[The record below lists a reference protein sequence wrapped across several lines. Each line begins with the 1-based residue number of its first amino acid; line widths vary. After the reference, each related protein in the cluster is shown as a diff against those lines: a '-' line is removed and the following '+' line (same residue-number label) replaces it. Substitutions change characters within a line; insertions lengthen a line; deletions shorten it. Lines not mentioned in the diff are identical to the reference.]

1 MPECIPISALQHWL
15 YCPRQCALIHL
26 EQAWAENR
34 FTAEGRVMHENAHHG
49 PDESRA
55 HVRITRGM
63 AVASERLALTG
74 QCDIVEFHGFE
85 SQISDSK
92 SKVVPVEYKRGKPK
106 AHRADEVQLCAQ
118 AICLEEMLGI
128 GIPVGHLYYGQ
139 NRRRTEV
146 IFDEDLRSLTTAT
159 AAAVHAL
166 FESGITPTADY
177 DPKRCDACSLI
188 DHCQPKAMRFKK
200 GVATWFAS
208 ALKSEISNLKSL
220 AESCSRQLRAWADSL
235 QNSDI
240 KGQRH
245 LNDQS
250 RDQWD
255 KKKSR
260 EAGAQRL
267 TEIERGIVSKLPPDH
282 PARREWERRNGPLC
296 GLVISNLRFQRCHSP
311 CLKDFV
317 QWISEI

>member
-1 MPECIPISALQHWL
+1 MPEKIPISALQHWL

-55 HVRITRGM
+55 HVRITRGL

-146 IFDEDLRSLTTAT
+146 IFDATLR
-159 AAAVHAL
+159 AL
-166 FESGITPTADY
+166 VRETIDAFRQCIISGITPLADY
-177 DPKRCDACSLI
+177 EPRRCDNCSLI
-188 DHCQPKAMRFKK
+188 DQCQPKSIRFKR
-200 GVATWFAS
+200 GAQSWFLS
-208 ALKSEISNLKSL
+208 RLSSEI
-220 AESCSRQLRAWADSL
+220 
-235 QNSDI
+235 
-240 KGQRH
+240 
-245 LNDQS
+245 
-250 RDQWD
+250 
-255 KKKSR
+255 
-260 EAGAQRL
+260 
-267 TEIERGIVSKLPPDH
+267 
-282 PARREWERRNGPLC
+282 
-296 GLVISNLRFQRCHSP
+296 
-311 CLKDFV
+311 
-317 QWISEI
+317 